1 MIEARSMRSEEVSLA
16 TCSLRSHFLRFRSEQ
31 KAHSDRAHTP
41 LSSLALLVSECGL
54 RYRRVFMQSGYEETR
69 RNNFFW

>member
-1 MIEARSMRSEEVSLA
+1 MVRETYEFTSPPPVDSMIEARSMRSEEVSLA

-41 LSSLALLVSECGL
+41 LSSLALLVSE
-54 RYRRVFMQSGYEETR
+54 
-69 RNNFFW
+69 